1 LFFLFIPLLPQQNQQ
16 EEPTASAK
24 VQFNVSKI
32 YRWRFGMH
40 SAPNMGNKPHK
51 QKKKRPKKKQN
62 RPKNKRPNTDRDL
75 KTTKT
80 KRKES
85 PNKANE
91 NRSKYVKLQGN
102 KPGTRQNNLVLKNG
116 NG

>member
-51 QKKKRPKKKQN
+51 QKKNVRKR
-62 RPKNKRPNTDRDL
+62 NKIGQ
-75 KTTKT
+75 KT
-80 KRKES
+80 KDQIQTETSKLLKPSEKKAQTKPTKIVQNMLSCKEIS
-85 PNKANE
+85 REHDKTIW
-91 NRSKYVKLQGN
+91 S
-102 KPGTRQNNLVLKNG
+102 
-116 NG
+116 